1 MSQTLFGLMSNPPS
15 SSPNAGTVPD
25 HGVFRALISVT
36 HPVSVPSIF
45 VKASLFRFRFA
56 LATKAAAPSVTGTNQ
71 GVAQVDAFPLLIYL
85 IVIPVVKTTRL
96 VLADSHR
103 DLRLNDLLSLPLAPP
118 GSSGGHSYPQGQDSQ
133 QQQPGPRTPEHL
145 ETVRGETPSPGGKL
159 PPSLVPFAACGK
171 SLFQCLLGVDA
182 SKVRVRGRG
191 KGRVEVRRGR
201 RGRKRSCGCGSRHAT
216 GVPLCTPCT
225 ALPARA
231 AEPGQPGFI
240 WDGPL
245 LPPAR
250 PRRSGG
256 GTRRRRRLRIGCG
269 SE

>member
-1 MSQTLFGLMSNPPS
+1 MYYLILGSQPAQTKSLLCSQ
-15 SSPNAGTVPD
+15 
-25 HGVFRALISVT
+25 
-36 HPVSVPSIF
+36 PVSL
-45 VKASLFRFRFA
+45 VKACKRSTHASA
-56 LATKAAAPSVTGTNQ
+56 LNFSYNFGWFYGPIPATACFSSRSILT
-71 GVAQVDAFPLLIYL
+71 
-85 IVIPVVKTTRL
+85 L

-191 KGRVEVRRGR
+191 KGRIEGRRGR

-240 WDGPL
+240 WDSPL